1 MNGPYPGNWQS
12 TLRGV
17 AATAVL
23 VAIGFYI
30 AIHLIEAVAKPLIGI
45 GLVVAV
51 LYAITRLAQHRR
63 SRW

>member
-1 MNGPYPGNWQS
+1 MNGLYPGNWQNS
-12 TLRGV
+12 LRGI

-30 AIHLIEAVAKPLIGI
+30 AITLIQAIAKPLIGI
-45 GLVVAV
+45 VVVAAA
-51 LYAITRLAQHRR
+51 LYGIVRIERYRR